1 VNAYCD
7 ALEYLYAFTDFEAS
21 RRKEH
26 KAARPLSRFRG
37 LLRRLG
43 SPQRAFPSVLV
54 AGTKGKGSVC
64 ALLASILSEAGCR
77 TGLYTSPHLHTF
89 RERIQINGELISED
103 EVVALVDWLRP
114 SFDRAPGPT
123 FDAITAIAFEHFQRR
138 DVDIAIL
145 EVGLGGRSD
154 STNVVRPLV
163 SAVTLIDLDHTYI
176 LGDTLSK
183 IAVEKAGIIKRG
195 VPVVLAPQPEPAAL
209 VFTETARR
217 RRARAVWVGQDWRW
231 ERESISTRGQQ
242 FTLSLP
248 ANRADEWSAPLAG
261 LRIPLLGAHQLDN
274 AATAVAIASEL
285 SRRGFSVR
293 EDALRRGL
301 ERVQWPARL
310 ELMQEHPWLVVD
322 SAHTVASVRAALQTA
337 LETFGRLPDVVI
349 FGASADKDAV
359 AMIHT
364 IPASVRLVLTQTS
377 HPKAMTVEELRRTA
391 APERGQVQ
399 TAHSAKQAL
408 QIALSAVSEDGGVL
422 VVGSVFLA
430 AEVRQAWREMR
441 GLPLPPTDPL

>member
-1 VNAYCD
+1 MSDYGD
-7 ALEYLYAFTDFEAS
+7 ALSYLYGFTDFQAS
-21 RRKEH
+21 RRKEY
-26 KAARPLSRFRG
+26 KGARPLSQFRG

-43 SPQRAFPSVLV
+43 SPHRAFSSALI

-64 ALLASILSEAGCR
+64 ALIASILTQAGYR

-103 EVVALVDWLRP
+103 EVAALVDWLRP
-114 SFDRAPGPT
+114 SFDRAAGPT
-123 FDAITAIAFEHFQRR
+123 FDAITAIAFEHFRR
-138 DVDIAIL
+138 REVDIAVL

-195 VPVVLAPQPEPAAL
+195 VPVVLAPQPEPAAA
-209 VFTETARR
+209 VFAETARR
-217 RRARAVWVGQDWRW
+217 RRARAIWIGQDWRW
-231 ERESISTRGQQ
+231 EREGLSTRGQQ
-242 FTLSLP
+242 FTLFGPPGCACSW
-248 ANRADEWSAPLAG
+248 RTPLSG
-261 LRIPLLGAHQLDN
+261 LRVPLLGAHQLDN
-274 AATAVAIASEL
+274 ATAAIAIAAEL
-285 SRRGFSVR
+285 CACGFPVG
-293 EDALRRGL
+293 EEALRLGL
-301 ERVQWPARL
+301 ERAQWPARL
-310 ELMQEHPWLVVD
+310 EVLQERPWLVVD
-322 SAHTVASVRAALQTA
+322 AAHTVASVRAAVDSVA
-337 LETFGRLPDVVI
+337 ETFGRLPDAVV
-349 FGASADKDAV
+349 FGASADKDAA
-359 AMIHT
+359 AMLRAL
-364 IPASVRLVLTQTS
+364 PASARLVLAQTS
-377 HPKAMTVEELRRTA
+377 HPKAMTTAELRGIA
-391 APERGQVQ
+391 ASERGNVQ
-399 TAHSAKQAL
+399 TAQSARQAL